1 MRNGEQRPR
10 PNLLER
16 VATVGPSPAAVE
28 ASAAR
33 LDFLTALWWR
43 GYWGQRVGLALNV
56 QAERKKA
63 G

>member
-10 PNLLER
+10 LNLLER

-33 LDFLTALWWR
+33 LDFLAALWWR
-43 GYWGQRVGLALNV
+43 DYWGRRVGFALDV
-56 QAERKKA
+56 QADRKRA